1 MNDQKSATNAP
12 ALLAVSLALLAPIP
26 ALAQPP
32 ASSAPIQAAANSST
46 KAPPSTAVQQST
58 VDERALNLFT
68 EVFERVRGQYVE
80 KVTDEQLVKAAIN
93 GMLTSLDPHSSFLDT
108 DEFAEM

>member
-32 ASSAPIQAAANSST
+32 RLQRAHPGSGQFIDQGAPIDRR
-46 KAPPSTAVQQST
+46 PAV
-58 VDERALNLFT
+58 L
-68 EVFERVRGQYVE
+68 G
-80 KVTDEQLVKAAIN
+80 
-93 GMLTSLDPHSSFLDT
+93 G
-108 DEFAEM
+108 